1 MQNMRTQC
9 RAEDATGRQG
19 RAYGSLPARVSETV
33 VTPHSSFSL
42 DEPLRHV
49 NAAASAL
56 ARRYRL

>member
-1 MQNMRTQC
+1 MVGEPVMQNMRTQR

-42 DEPLRHV
+42 D
-49 NAAASAL
+49 
-56 ARRYRL
+56 